1 MRRIFSLVV
10 VALVM
15 AAMMLVMAMPAMA
28 IHTPPNCEHGQA
40 QATVN
45 AFEHR
50 NAEQFFKHLDK
61 ARDCARGQSP
71 GEGQ

>member
-1 MRRIFSLVV
+1 
-10 VALVM
+10 M

-40 QATVN
+40 QAASN
-45 AFEHR
+45 AFGR
-50 NAEQFFKHLDK
+50 DFGQVLKHGGK
-61 ARDCARGQSP
+61 AFDCALGRSP